1 MKKSVTNIVVLYS
14 IFGLVMTQAQEIEE
28 ITVTGSYIGSKFEKI
43 SVQVIDETEFNNL
56 NVTSVGEISKYLSS
70 SSGSHFQSNTL
81 DGVESRAGH
90 TTYD

>member
-56 NVTSVGEISKYLSS
+56 NVTS
-70 SSGSHFQSNTL
+70 
-81 DGVESRAGH
+81 
-90 TTYD
+90 